1 MGVVDGPG
9 YWYMTATDAQIAA
22 LPTIA
27 TANASASQWLE
38 PAPLSSLMPSAPTM
52 PIELVPE
59 RLRAWTEDICD
70 RMRVPPEMIAVP
82 LIISAASI
90 IGTRLR
96 IRPKRYDGW
105 TVTPNLWG
113 CVVAPS
119 GAMKSP
125 AINEALKPF
134 RRIEAK
140 LREQYNT
147 ARTLRED
154 QRSMLELSVKA
165 LESRVS
171 AALKKM
177 DDPADFAREL
187 AAKKLE
193 MRELDLSEPRLSTS
207 DPTVEKLGE
216 LMIANPR
223 GLLLH
228 RDEIAG
234 WLRTFERSGH
244 ENDRA
249 FYLESWNGAGEYT
262 VDRITRGT
270 LHIPALTLSIL
281 GGTQPGV
288 LRAYVREAITET
300 AGADGLLQRIQLLVW
315 PDELPAWQNVD
326 RVSNAAVRNEVFEA
340 FEALDGMDSDSVG
353 DAADDGSRF
362 LRFDDAAQD
371 VFDAWREILENRLRS
386 PELTEEAALASA
398 LAKYRSLMPSL
409 ALIFHLVDRR
419 REPVTES
426 AARLAADWCEFLE
439 LHARK
444 VYAYGG
450 AASAPVLLAERIERR
465 QVTSGMTVREVYRK
479 GWFSLKT
486 PERLEAAAAV
496 LESAGWLRLNQ
507 RESAAGR
514 PPSPTIAINPALE
527 EE

>member
-1 MGVVDGPG
+1 MI
-9 YWYMTATDAQIAA
+9 ATDAQITA
-22 LPTIA
+22 LPTLA
-27 TANASASQWLE
+27 TANASSSQWPE
-38 PAPLSSLMPSAPTM
+38 PAPFSSLMPSAPTM

-59 RLRAWTEDICD
+59 RLRAWTADICD
-70 RMRVPPEMIAVP
+70 RMRVPPEMIAIP

-96 IRPKRYDGW
+96 IRPKRHDGW

-125 AINEALKPF
+125 AITEALKPF
-134 RRIEAK
+134 RRIEAN

-147 ARTLRED
+147 ARELRED

-193 MRELDLSEPRLSTS
+193 MRALDLSEPRLSTS

-234 WLRTFERSGH
+234 WLRTFERAGH

-262 VDRITRGT
+262 VDRIARGT

-315 PDELPAWQNVD
+315 PDEIPAWQNVD
-326 RVSNAAVRNEVFEA
+326 RAPNAAARTEVFEA
-340 FEALDGMDSDSVG
+340 FDALNETDVDSAG

-362 LRFDDAAQD
+362 LRFDEAAQD
-371 VFDAWREILENRLRS
+371 VFDAWRDMLEKRLRS
-386 PELTEEAALASA
+386 PELADEPALASA
-398 LAKYRSLMPSL
+398 LAKFRSLQPSL
-409 ALIFHLVDRR
+409 ALVFHLIDGRR
-419 REPVTES
+419 KSVTEP

-450 AASAPVLLAERIERR
+450 AASASVLLAERIQRR
-465 QVTSGMTVREVYRK
+465 QVTSGMTAREVYRK
-479 GWFSLKT
+479 GWLGLT
-486 PERLEAAAAV
+486 TAERVEAAAAV
-496 LESAGWLRLNQ
+496 LETAGWVRLNR
-507 RESAAGR
+507 RESDAGR
-514 PPSPTIAINPALE
+514 PPSPTIAVNPVFE
-527 EE
+527 EERA